1 MSDEVEVRQ
10 GSGCARIRLRVKA
23 GARRERLHGAH
34 GGALKIEVGAPPERG
49 KANAAVVQLIATA
62 LDLAR
67 ADVEIATGTTSR
79 DKTVVFAGADA
90 GEIADRLIRA
100 GVPAR
105 VE

>member
-10 GSGCARIRLRVKA
+10 GNGCARIRLRVKA
-23 GARRERLHGAH
+23 GARRQRLHGAH

-49 KANAAVVQLIATA
+49 KANDAVVQLIAA
-62 LDLAR
+62 SLGLAR
-67 ADVEIATGTTSR
+67 GEVAITTGTTSR

-90 GEIADRLIRA
+90 GDIAARLVRA